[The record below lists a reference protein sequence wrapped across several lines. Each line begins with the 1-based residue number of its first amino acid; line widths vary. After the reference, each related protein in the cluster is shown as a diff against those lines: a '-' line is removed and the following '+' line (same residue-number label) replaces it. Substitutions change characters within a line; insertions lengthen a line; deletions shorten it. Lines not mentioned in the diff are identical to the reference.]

1 MTRSLTMRRLLAVVM
16 ILNAVIFLGAAIEH
30 AGITIGPFSEPTIMP
45 ATIVETICGLSL
57 AWGAAAVMLRSGSRW
72 RVALIT
78 NLVALAGVLLGIA
91 ALAAGAG
98 PRTASNDVHHG
109 IMLTLIVSSLA
120 MLIYGRKGY

>member
-1 MTRSLTMRRLLAVVM
+1 MIRRITRQRLLQVVM
-16 ILNAVIFLGAAIEH
+16 ILNAVFFLAAATEHAGAAI
-30 AGITIGPFSEPTIMP
+30 GPFREPTIIP
-45 ATIVETICGLSL
+45 ATIVEIICGVSL

-91 ALAAGAG
+91 ALAAGRG

-109 IMLTLIVSSLA
+109 IMLTLIITSLA
-120 MLIYGRKGY
+120 ILFFGRKGD